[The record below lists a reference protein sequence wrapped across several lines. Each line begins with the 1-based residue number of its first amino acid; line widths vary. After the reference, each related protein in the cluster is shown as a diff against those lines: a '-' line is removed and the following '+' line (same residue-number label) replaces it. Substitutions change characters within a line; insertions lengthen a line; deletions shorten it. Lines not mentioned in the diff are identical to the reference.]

1 MKYISKICM
10 SVSCF
15 IFGTTY
21 CSNSGAHRQ
30 KNSVQTHVVPD
41 HSLFCK
47 KVSDAGSKSAKADHI
62 KPSYGPSGATMRQT
76 VISGGYMSGGHFS
89 SSMGAGA
96 TRGHGHR

>member
-1 MKYISKICM
+1 MKYVGKICI
-10 SVSCF
+10 SVSVF
-15 IFGTTY
+15 IFGIVS
-21 CSNSGAHRQ
+21 CSVSVASRQ
-30 KNSVQTHVVPD
+30 KNSGQAQCVPD

-47 KVSDAGSKSAKADHI
+47 KVSDAGSKSVKADHI

>member
-1 MKYISKICM
+1 MKYVVKICM
-10 SVSCF
+10 GVSFFIVGTGCCSVSV
-15 IFGTTY
+15 T
-21 CSNSGAHRQ
+21 SRQ
-30 KNSVQTHVVPD
+30 KNSGQTKCVPD

-47 KVSDAGSKSAKADHI
+47 KVSDAGSKSARVDHT